1 MATPSTGKQERG
13 GDMEA
18 EGKFPGPPGAL
29 EQRRCDREWFED
41 HRDEL
46 IAQYPEQWLAIYKEE
61 VALHNP
67 SLEKLIR
74 EAWRVMEDRIG
85 DIVVEQATL
94 PPKIVVYSPYK
105 VVPL

>member
-1 MATPSTGKQERG
+1 MATPSTGKQQRG

-18 EGKFPGPPGAL
+18 EGEFRELQRAM
-29 EQRRCDREWFED
+29 EQYKRDWQWFQD

-46 IAQYPEQWLAIYKEE
+46 IAKYPEQWLAIYKEE

-67 SLEKLIR
+67 NLEELIR

-85 DIVVEQATL
+85 DIVVEQAT
-94 PPKIVVYSPYK
+94 PPPRIAVYSPYEF
-105 VVPL
+105 VPL